1 MFLKV
6 TSFLAVIMQILP
18 GVSNELIGVRTTR
31 RWSRVPEDLRIQ
43 LFSPLHLQVST
54 RFVHLFFSS
63 LLQNLTRTH
72 VCLTL
77 SASVL
82 VMDRFHFSFFP
93 SVSFK
98 LLLFP
103 VAFLR
108 LAAPL
113 CCDLDDVDSF
123 VFLFV
128 WLCFF
133 FFFFFKGKIKDT
145 KEIKCKMKVL
155 ILHVFT
161 NLDIS
166 KLLLLFCSCFWGF
179 VLLIAE
185 KTNWVKWQVQGHRTP
200 VSSQTETVAQR
211 LSQSLNFPRQK
222 GRQICKSLKD
232 LSHRPYVKHVPEF

>member
-1 MFLKV
+1 MNSSACVRLGDEAVYQRTCAF
-6 TSFLAVIMQILP
+6 SFSLRFICKSQHALCIFFFFPSSEFNSHPRLSHFVSVCARHGQISL
-18 GVSNELIGVRTTR
+18 
-31 RWSRVPEDLRIQ
+31 
-43 LFSPLHLQVST
+43 
-54 RFVHLFFSS
+54 LFFS
-63 LLQNLTRTH
+63 
-72 VCLTL
+72 VCLFQA
-77 SASVL
+77 AS
-82 VMDRFHFSFFP
+82 
-93 SVSFK
+93 
-98 LLLFP
+98 
-103 VAFLR
+103 FLR

-185 KTNWVKWQVQGHRTP
+185 KTNWVKWQVQGHRTT
-200 VSSQTETVAQR
+200 VSSQTETVTQR

>member
-1 MFLKV
+1 MNSSACVRLGDEAVYQRTCAF
-6 TSFLAVIMQILP
+6 SFSLRFICKSQHALCIFFFFPSSEFNSHPRLSHFVSVCARHGQISL
-18 GVSNELIGVRTTR
+18 
-31 RWSRVPEDLRIQ
+31 
-43 LFSPLHLQVST
+43 
-54 RFVHLFFSS
+54 LFFS
-63 LLQNLTRTH
+63 
-72 VCLTL
+72 VCLFQA
-77 SASVL
+77 ASVPSSFPPLGRPAVLRSWRCWFFCFSVCL
-82 VMDRFHFSFFP
+82 V
-93 SVSFK
+93 V
-98 LLLFP
+98 
-103 VAFLR
+103 
-108 LAAPL
+108 
-113 CCDLDDVDSF
+113 
-123 VFLFV
+123 
-128 WLCFF
+128 FF

-200 VSSQTETVAQR
+200 VSSQTETVTQR